1 MKGRK
6 SLQKMG
12 PSLSNVDL
20 SNDPGPPTELER
32 VRERGRERER
42 EREREVEYITRHV
55 YKLLSTYPLLHT
67 STQKPNYCKLL

>member
-1 MKGRK
+1 MEEKEENAVEEENEVEGRK
-6 SLQKMG
+6 SLQRMG

-42 EREREVEYITRHV
+42 EREREVEYIT
-55 YKLLSTYPLLHT
+55 
-67 STQKPNYCKLL
+67 